1 MSKSMRVIIAIVV
14 TLLIVS
20 GVGYATYAF
29 FSASAT
35 DNSIGGT
42 SHEVD
47 FSVTSHEVYK
57 ASSLIP
63 VSEDTID
70 SALNKADN
78 KCRDNSNRDV
88 CSLYEVNVSNSG
100 VTTSLNGF
108 VMTTSSTYVT
118 NNLKY
123 RVYTMSNGIYTAVT
137 DTLSLSNDSGG
148 SSYFKS
154 NNSNYSITLPTGGNQ
169 DYYIVFWIQEINGE
183 QNMDQGKNYSCRIGF
198 EGVNGSKLSA
208 AFNI

>member
-1 MSKSMRVIIAIVV
+1 MRVIIAIVV

-70 SALNKADN
+70 SALNN
-78 KCRDNSNRDV
+78 YLSV
-88 CSLYEVNVSNSG
+88 LELYGNDIDKMNQN
-100 VTTSLNGF
+100 LNG
-108 VMTTSSTYVT
+108 
-118 NNLKY
+118 K
-123 RVYTMSNGIYTAVT
+123 
-137 DTLSLSNDSGG
+137 
-148 SSYFKS
+148 
-154 NNSNYSITLPTGGNQ
+154 
-169 DYYIVFWIQEINGE
+169 EIRLGDIPFT
-183 QNMDQGKNYSCRIGF
+183 QY
-198 EGVNGSKLSA
+198 L
-208 AFNI
+208 